1 MYIGHIMMTGVSI
14 QKLGT
19 TLFLSLNMWESE
31 SQNKQNKIQRPSNSV
46 ISRAKL
52 LSVFQGE
59 GIEVSLSRERGKKYF
74 LELNYVWGPFSLIC
88 VGQG

>member
-1 MYIGHIMMTGVSI
+1 MYIGHIMLTGVSI

-52 LSVFQGE
+52 LSVFWGE
-59 GIEVSLSRERGKKYF
+59 SIEVSLSRERGKNIF
-74 LELNYVWGPFSLIC
+74 
-88 VGQG
+88 